1 MQRTNRSGFKGARW
15 LSWIVLQQRDLAPE
29 RHPAMY
35 AELGV
40 FTIYGVR

>member
-1 MQRTNRSGFKGARW
+1 LAPVAKFENLARW